1 MSEPITLQLAQRGVL
16 TLPKALREAYDLNP
30 GDTLTLLDLGGVF
43 VVSPRLSRLSQVA
56 NELAAEWEAGGET
69 LESML
74 LTLREVR
81 ERYEE

>member
-69 LESML
+69 LESIL

>member
-43 VVSPRLSRLSQVA
+43 VISPRLSRLSQVA